1 MRQGAFKEPENVTQ
15 VQHLRTEK
23 ARVARRGSRFRRAH
37 AAVHYGTPRAGAPP
51 PTPLGGSFRMAADRH
66 LWLFDRRWIPPADTE
81 VHATLVVA
89 HGTWEH
95 SGMYECLGHE
105 LAAQGIA
112 VFAGD
117 MRGWGRSD
125 GEVTMASGAFWE
137 LGEMQCLEA
146 MSLLGC
152 LDDAF
157 ADLCCLADAAR
168 GGL

>member
-1 MRQGAFKEPENVTQ
+1 
-15 VQHLRTEK
+15 
-23 ARVARRGSRFRRAH
+23 
-37 AAVHYGTPRAGAPP
+37 
-51 PTPLGGSFRMAADRH
+51 
-66 LWLFDRRWIPPADTE
+66 
-81 VHATLVVA
+81 
-89 HGTWEH
+89 
-95 SGMYECLGHE
+95 MYECLGHE

-146 MSLLGC
+146 LSPLGC

-168 GGL
+168 RGL